1 MISQHNKNGWR
12 NPWFLGMVGVV
23 VTAVLVNVVLIG
35 YALHGRS
42 TLVAYEYN
50 TRDRKSDTETIGN
63 IQAQKAL
70 AWKFTIKLPKNVV
83 LGTPASYEIDVSDR
97 LGAPVS
103 GAIKV
108 LAYRASDSNKDFP
121 ITFREVSSGKYQGYI
136 SFPLKGYWELH
147 MRVTRGKDVFEAE
160 SSKILVSET
169 GAANQP

>member
-1 MISQHNKNGWR
+1 MISQKNKDGWR
-12 NPWFLGMVGVV
+12 NPWFLGMLGVV
-23 VTAVLVNVVLIG
+23 VTAVLVNFVLIG

-42 TLVAYEYN
+42 TLVDYEYN

-70 AWKFTIKLPKNVV
+70 AWKFTIKLPKTVV
-83 LGTPASYEIDVSDR
+83 LGTSASYEIDVDDR

-103 GAIKV
+103 GEMKV
-108 LAYRASDSNKDFP
+108 VAYRASDANKDFP

-147 MRVTRGKDVFEAE
+147 MRVTRGNDVFDAE
-160 SSKILVSET
+160 SSKVLVSET
-169 GAANQP
+169 GAAN